1 VTRRLSLIAALCLL
15 AALLTACGGSDT
27 LALDP
32 VAEAAERTRQE
43 GSAKVVM
50 TMSAEATGS
59 EAFAMTGTGIGVFN
73 NDDGSGRM
81 DFTIEVEGE
90 QADFESVFVMPVMY
104 MRSSVFA
111 GELPDGKSWMKIDLL
126 RAGKELGFDMN
137 ALTGSKPMD
146 SLAALGSTSGDIEEV
161 GVETVRGVSA
171 THYRAEIDF
180 EKAAAEGPKEFRESM
195 SRLVELTGM
204 STVPVEVWI
213 DDEGLV
219 RRFTQTW
226 NQKLPGEPGRMHTEM
241 TMELYDFGPRI
252 EVDAPP
258 EEEVFDATALA
269 GAGPGG

>member
-1 VTRRLSLIAALCLL
+1 MSRRLSLIAVLCLL
-15 AALLTACGGSDT
+15 AAFLAACGGGDT

-43 GSAKVVM
+43 GSAKVEM
-50 TMSAEATGS
+50 TMSSRGTGS
-59 EAFAMTGTGIGVFN
+59 EAFAMTGKGSGVFN
-73 NDDGSGRM
+73 NNDGSGRM
-81 DFTIEVEGE
+81 DFTIEVDGE
-90 QADFESVFVMPVMY
+90 EADFESVFVMPVMY

-111 GELPDGKSWMKIDLL
+111 GELPDGKSWMKIDLV
-126 RAGKELGFDMN
+126 RAGKELGIDMN
-137 ALTGSKPMD
+137 ALTGSRPMD
-146 SLAALGSTSGDIEEV
+146 SLASLESTSGEVEEMD
-161 GVETVRGVSA
+161 VEAVRGVPA

-204 STVPVEVWI
+204 STVPVDVWI

-226 NQKLPGEPGRMHTEM
+226 NQKLPGESGRMQTEM
-241 TMELYDFGPRI
+241 TMELHDFGPRI
-252 EVDAPP
+252 DVEAPP
-258 EEEVFDATALA
+258 EDEVFDATALA